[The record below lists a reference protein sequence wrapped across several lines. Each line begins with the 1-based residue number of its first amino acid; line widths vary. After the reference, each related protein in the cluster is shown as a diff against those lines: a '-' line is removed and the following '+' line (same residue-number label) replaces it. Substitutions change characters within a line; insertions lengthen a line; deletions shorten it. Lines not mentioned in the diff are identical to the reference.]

1 MSRLYA
7 DGQFPKA
14 VSQLLRDMGHDVLT
28 VQEAGNANLD
38 VPDENVLSFAISD
51 ERAVITLNRQDFIK
65 LHRANSKHFGIVV
78 CTNDPNRPQ
87 MDNRIDQA
95 IAIKLYAY
103 SLPSERLD
111 VAAQSAA
118 TLILGF

>member
-7 DGQFPKA
+7 DEQFPKA
-14 VSQLLRDMGHDVLT
+14 VSQLLRDMGHDILT
-28 VQEAGNANLD
+28 VQEAGNANLG
-38 VPDENVLSFAISD
+38 VPDEDVFAFAISD

-87 MDNRIDQA
+87 MAHRIDQA
-95 IAIKLYAY
+95 IALQK
-103 SLPSERLD
+103 SLQDELIRVVRPSR
-111 VAAQSAA
+111 
-118 TLILGF
+118 

>member
-7 DGQFPKA
+7 DEQFPKA
-14 VSQLLRDMGHDVLT
+14 VSQLLRDMGHEILT
-28 VQEAGNANLD
+28 VQEAGNANLGIS
-38 VPDENVLSFAISD
+38 DEDVLSFAIRD

-87 MDNRIDQA
+87 MANRIDQA
-95 IAIKLYAY
+95 IAIQK
-103 SLPSERLD
+103 SLRDELIRVVRPSR
-111 VAAQSAA
+111 
-118 TLILGF
+118 